1 MKKVGQNDKDREVGG
16 AGLEERSGQKLAAY
30 VESYFAFN
38 LPQGKTLTY
47 SQGLQPLAQSTC
59 SVNSY

>member
-59 SVNSY
+59 SKPGV